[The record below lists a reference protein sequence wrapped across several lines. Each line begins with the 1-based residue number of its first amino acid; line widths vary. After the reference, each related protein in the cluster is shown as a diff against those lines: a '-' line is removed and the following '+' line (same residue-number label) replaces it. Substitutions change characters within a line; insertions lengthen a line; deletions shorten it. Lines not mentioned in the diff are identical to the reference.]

1 MKTYGD
7 EGWISLLQDRM
18 ERARNRKIQNG
29 SVFVGDEALGFAER
43 EIIKDRL
50 WMWLPEQFQK
60 MPARMAK
67 QKYPNAA
74 CMQQIYTNLEMTIDL
89 CFMLPAGEIEKDDE
103 EVFAFRDDIAQYVQ
117 QQYAPCEKLKRAV
130 VKAGEV
136 KVPWL
141 EFVAPA
147 EDTQIYNL
155 LYFVALDVNKDT
167 AAELLLGACN
177 CPAQDA
183 DDWKNIFLQMLASMR
198 TG

>member
-1 MKTYGD
+1 
-7 EGWISLLQDRM
+7 
-18 ERARNRKIQNG
+18 
-29 SVFVGDEALGFAER
+29 
-43 EIIKDRL
+43 
-50 WMWLPEQFQK
+50 
-60 MPARMAK
+60 MAK

-89 CFMLPAGEIEKDDE
+89 CFTLPAGEIEKDDE

-117 QQYAPCEKLKRAV
+117 LQYAPCAKLKRAV

-141 EFVAPA
+141 EFVVPA

>member
-67 QKYPNAA
+67 H
-74 CMQQIYTNLEMTIDL
+74 
-89 CFMLPAGEIEKDDE
+89 AGKPG
-103 EVFAFRDDIAQYVQ
+103 AQ
-117 QQYAPCEKLKRAV
+117 PSGTFSCPGSE
-130 VKAGEV
+130 
-136 KVPWL
+136 
-141 EFVAPA
+141 
-147 EDTQIYNL
+147 
-155 LYFVALDVNKDT
+155 
-167 AAELLLGACN
+167 LGAATVHSHN
-177 CPAQDA
+177 VAA
-183 DDWKNIFLQMLASMR
+183 GYLAILSILELPPPEC
-198 TG
+198 T

>member
-67 QKYPNAA
+67 QKYP
-74 CMQQIYTNLEMTIDL
+74 
-89 CFMLPAGEIEKDDE
+89 
-103 EVFAFRDDIAQYVQ
+103 
-117 QQYAPCEKLKRAV
+117 
-130 VKAGEV
+130 
-136 KVPWL
+136 
-141 EFVAPA
+141 EFVK
-147 EDTQIYNL
+147 QYLQYNRRK
-155 LYFVALDVNKDT
+155 AKRHGN
-167 AAELLLGACN
+167 
-177 CPAQDA
+177 
-183 DDWKNIFLQMLASMR
+183 
-198 TG
+198 